1 MDINRKWSYRE
12 FIMRENDISHAPY
25 GNEFDFYASVKSG
38 DIGKVKR
45 LSESAFTDTVGLGHL
60 SDNPL
65 RNIRYHFIITVA
77 MVARY
82 CIEGGMEHEAAYR
95 LSDFYIQQADQS
107 TDIDQISRLHS
118 IMTMDYTKR
127 MKALKMDKIFSK
139 PIVECINYIYKNL
152 NQRITV
158 AMLAE
163 HVELHPNYLSKLF
176 KKETGIS
183 ISMYIQKRK
192 IETAENMLKYSD
204 YLPAQIASILAF
216 PTQSYFIEV
225 FKKHIGMTPKKYQ
238 ELCFRETE
246 ISRLK
251 WKLVKMGVQEN
262 DEK

>member
-1 MDINRKWSYRE
+1 MDIDKEWSYKE
-12 FIMRENDISHAPY
+12 FIMREDNIAHAPY
-25 GNEFDFYASVKSG
+25 GAEFDFYASVKSG
-38 DIGKVKR
+38 DIGKVTK
-45 LSESAFTDTVGLGHL
+45 LSENAFTEKNGLGQL

-95 LSDFYIQQADQS
+95 LSDFYIQQADQC
-107 TDIDQISRLHS
+107 TAIDQISRLHS
-118 IMTMDYTKR
+118 IMTIDYTKR

-139 PIVECINYIYKNL
+139 PIVTCIDYIYRNL
-152 NQRITV
+152 NTRITV

-163 HVELHPNYLSKLF
+163 YIDLHPNYLSKLF

-192 IETAENMLKYSD
+192 VETAQNMLKYSD
-204 YLPAQIASILAF
+204 YSPAQIASILAF

-225 FKKHIGMTPKKYQ
+225 FKKCVGMTPKKYQ
-238 ELCFRETE
+238 EFCFRETE
-246 ISRLK
+246 IIREDL
-251 WKLVKMGVQEN
+251 
-262 DEK
+262 

>member
-1 MDINRKWSYRE
+1 MDIIKEWSYKE
-12 FIMRENDISHAPY
+12 FIMREDNIAHAPY
-25 GNEFDFYASVKSG
+25 SPEFDFYVSVKSG
-38 DIGKVKR
+38 DIGKVTK
-45 LSESAFTDTVGLGHL
+45 LCENAFTEKNGLGQL

-95 LSDFYIQQADQS
+95 LSDFYIQQADQC
-107 TDIDQISRLHS
+107 TAIDQISRLHS
-118 IMTMDYTKR
+118 IMTIDYTKR

-139 PIVECINYIYKNL
+139 PIVTCIDYIYKNL
-152 NQRITV
+152 NARITV

-163 HVELHPNYLSKLF
+163 QIDLHPSYLSKLF

-192 IETAENMLKYSD
+192 VETAQNMLKYSD
-204 YLPAQIASILAF
+204 YSPAQIATILAF

-225 FKKHIGMTPKKYQ
+225 FKKRVGMTPKKYQ
-238 ELCFRETE
+238 EFCFRETE
-246 ISRLK
+246 ISREDL
-251 WKLVKMGVQEN
+251 
-262 DEK
+262 

>member
-1 MDINRKWSYRE
+1 MNIQKEWNDRE
-12 FIMRENDISHAPY
+12 FIMQEDNISHAPY
-25 GNEFDFYASVKSG
+25 GAEFDFYAAVKSG
-38 DIGKVKR
+38 DTGKVIK
-45 LSESAFTDTVGLGHL
+45 LSEKAFTEKNGLGQL

-95 LSDFYIQQADQS
+95 LSDFYIQQADQC
-107 TDIDQISRLHS
+107 TAIDQISRLHS
-118 IMTMDYTKR
+118 IMTIDYTKR

-139 PIVECINYIYKNL
+139 PIVTCIDYIYRNL
-152 NQRITV
+152 NARITV

-163 HVELHPNYLSKLF
+163 YIDLHPNYLSKLF

-192 IETAENMLKYSD
+192 VETAQNMLKYSD
-204 YLPAQIASILAF
+204 YSPAQIASILAF

-225 FKKHIGMTPKKYQ
+225 FKKRVGMTPKKYQ
-238 ELCFRETE
+238 EFCFRETE
-246 ISRLK
+246 ISREDL
-251 WKLVKMGVQEN
+251 
-262 DEK
+262 